1 MNPAD
6 PPMISADGGVAYL
19 ATLGIHTSRRM
30 IDTLRA
36 TGKLRHIKARGRI
49 KYLYR
54 VADLAAAFIEDQ
66 NTCSN
71 FPDEQRP
78 APITSA
84 APSRDKAF
92 LKALAC
98 TTAPRPKRL
107 CKGAS
112 AN

>member
-1 MNPAD
+1 MIPAD

-30 IDTLRA
+30 IDNLRA
-36 TGKLRHIKARGRI
+36 TGKLRHIRARGRI

-54 VADLAAAFIEDQ
+54 AADLAAAFIEDQ
-66 NTCSN
+66 KCLN
-71 FPDEQRP
+71 FPDEQRA

-98 TTAPRPKRL
+98 TTAPRLKRS